1 MIPLVSGLLFR
12 CLYHL
17 FNSPFFWGKEMDKY
31 KVYIN
36 YEMDSENNE
45 KFLIIRQD
53 KNEVVIPYHKLS
65 VVISSM
71 QSLLKDMEIDN
82 GKD

>member
-1 MIPLVSGLLFR
+1 
-12 CLYHL
+12 
-17 FNSPFFWGKEMDKY
+17 MDKY

-36 YEMDSENNE
+36 YEMDLENNE
-45 KFLIIRQD
+45 KFLTIRQD